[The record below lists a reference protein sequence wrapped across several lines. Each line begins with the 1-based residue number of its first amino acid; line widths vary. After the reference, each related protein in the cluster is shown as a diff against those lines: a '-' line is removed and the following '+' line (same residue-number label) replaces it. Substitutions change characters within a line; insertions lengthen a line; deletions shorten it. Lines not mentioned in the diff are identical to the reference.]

1 MKNMKSKAK
10 LWKKIMLAVLS
21 VCLLT
26 PEVAV
31 RADSTVPYDSYNYDY
46 WEDIVFTPA
55 PYIPDTSVS
64 GTTIGVGSFLSPQDL
79 CVSPGGNIYIADTG
93 NHRIVE
99 VDSKLSSAVRE
110 INGFV
115 RDGVQEKFNQP
126 NGVCVSQNG
135 QIYIAD
141 SENHRIVV
149 LEESDLSFVKIIEN
163 PEADVLPENFLF
175 VPLKITVD
183 YADRVYCI
191 AKNMFQGI
199 MVFEQD
205 EFTGFFGTIEVNV
218 SVWDKIWRK
227 LSTKAQ
233 RSKQLLFI
241 PTEFTGIDIDQK
253 GFVYAS
259 NVDTWGKQ
267 AVRCLNP
274 KGQDVI
280 RKGENGNVGGDL
292 VTSGTSDYSGVSRI
306 VDVVYRDKGIYSL
319 LDSRRG
325 RIFTYDHEGNLLY
338 IFGGLGTQAGTFT
351 TPVAIEAVGDKVIV
365 LDSYRKELLVFKETP
380 YGRLINEAVGL
391 RYDGDETLAVDMWKQ
406 VLMLDENN
414 ELANV
419 GIGKAYLTAG
429 DNERAMKYLKLG
441 MSRQYYSVA
450 YRRYRNEFLKEYL
463 GYILTGLLAVIVA
476 VVFVLKYRKKKKGV
490 YEEEGGAFDV

>member
-1 MKNMKSKAK
+1 MRKMKWM
-10 LWKKIMLAVLS
+10 KKIVLAALCI
-21 VCLLT
+21 CLLT
-26 PEVAV
+26 PDLAAK
-31 RADSTVPYDSYNYDY
+31 ADSTVPYDSYNYDY

-55 PYIPDTSVS
+55 PYIPDGSVS
-64 GTTIGVGSFLSPQDL
+64 GTTIGVGSLLSPQDL
-79 CVSPGGNIYIADTG
+79 CVSPNGNIYIADTG
-93 NHRIVE
+93 NNRILE
-99 VDSKLSSAVRE
+99 VDSKLSSAIRE
-110 INGFV
+110 IDCFTM
-115 RDGVQEKFNQP
+115 DGAEQSFNQP

-135 QIYIAD
+135 QLYIAD

-163 PEADVLPENFLF
+163 PESDVLPENFVF
-175 VPLKITVD
+175 TPLKITVD

-199 MVFEQD
+199 MVFENEGQ
-205 EFTGFFGTIEVNV
+205 FTGFFGTIEVNV
-218 SVWDKIWRK
+218 SAWDKIWRK

-233 RSKQLLFI
+233 RSKQQLFI
-241 PTEFTGIDIDQK
+241 PTEFTGIDIDAK

-259 NVDTWGKQ
+259 NIDTWGLQ

-292 VTSGTSDYSGVSRI
+292 ITGGGSDYSGVSTI

-351 TPVAIEAVGDKVIV
+351 TPVAIEAMGDKIIV
-365 LDSYRKELLVFKETP
+365 LDSYRKEILIFKETP
-380 YGRLINEAVGL
+380 YGNLINDAVGL
-391 RYDGDETLAVDMWKQ
+391 RYDGDETLAVDKWKQ

-419 GIGKAYLTAG
+419 GIGKAYLTSG
-429 DNERAMKYLKLG
+429 DNEAAMKYLKLG

-450 YRRYRNEFLKEYL
+450 YRRYRNDFLKKYL
-463 GYILTGLLAVIVA
+463 GYILTGA
-476 VVFVLKYRKKKKGV
+476 VVVVAGVVIGLRYRKKKKGI
-490 YEEEGGAFDV
+490 YEEDGGAFDV